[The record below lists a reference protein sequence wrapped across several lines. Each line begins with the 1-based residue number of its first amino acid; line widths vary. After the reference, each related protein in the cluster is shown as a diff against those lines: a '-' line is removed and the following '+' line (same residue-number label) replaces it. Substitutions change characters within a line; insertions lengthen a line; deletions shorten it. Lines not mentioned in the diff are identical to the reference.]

1 MKQLDEK
8 IAARRVIALGLA
20 TYYTMRG
27 YRHVAFS
34 ALTCGAEVTVFVDTE
49 EEAQRAKEES
59 KSNIIE
65 DCKCAIR
72 KWENECGEY
81 FTYCVEY

>member
-1 MKQLDEK
+1 MKQLDEQ

-27 YRHVAFS
+27 YRHVNLSAFS
-34 ALTCGAEVTVFVDTE
+34 GGAEVTVFVDTE

-59 KSNIIE
+59 KPNLIE
-65 DCKCAIR
+65 DCKCEIR
-72 KWENECGEY
+72 QWENECGEY
-81 FTYCVEY
+81 FTYKVEY